1 LADKRG
7 LQGWERVPA
16 LLQRQQRLELY
27 SKDDAGRWV
36 LSEAAAGQNLA
47 VDSLGV
53 ALSTDAV
60 YRDPLAGSA

>member
-1 LADKRG
+1 
-7 LQGWERVPA
+7 
-16 LLQRQQRLELY
+16 LQRQQRLELY

-60 YRDPLAGSA
+60 